1 MVDDKLN
8 RDMSEE
14 DAKRS
19 DREAVLPDNAPNDH
33 TVKVNVRPSGRMP
46 RSSGTG
52 TPPETSTTSVWSL
65 VALAIALVASAGLA
79 YVYVEQQRIDQ
90 QFVSIPAELARNQLA
105 IAELRAL
112 QTSGNQAAKTTSVE
126 LSSLAAR
133 MGDFE
138 DQVNAVDPNVILSKV
153 DDALVAQRAEVRE
166 LMGPAREDWL
176 LAESEYLLRLASQRL
191 LMDRDVPS
199 AIALIQS
206 ADDTLADA
214 RGLKIFELRA
224 SLAEDL
230 ASLGAVAELDTE
242 GIFLRLNALISRV
255 DVLQQ
260 RQLTY
265 RKDVQALPETQ
276 VDGSVTLIQRLTG
289 MLSAIGD
296 QIAGLVDYRVSDE
309 RIRPVLPAKEEYYLR
324 QNLVMKYQLAQLA
337 LLRGKQEIFVASVGD
352 ARVWVSRYFDDQDV
366 ETSAVLTT
374 LNDLENIDI
383 TREIPDVSVSL
394 RLVREVQRRGEPSID
409 GAGDGA

>member
-1 MVDDKLN
+1 MCI
-8 RDMSEE
+8 RDS
-14 DAKRS
+14 
-19 DREAVLPDNAPNDH
+19 
-33 TVKVNVRPSGRMP
+33 
-46 RSSGTG
+46 
-52 TPPETSTTSVWSL
+52 
-65 VALAIALVASAGLA
+65 
-79 YVYVEQQRIDQ
+79 VYVEQQRIDQ

-112 QTSGNQAAKTTSVE
+112 QTSGNQAAKTISVE

-199 AIALIQS
+199 AIALIKS

-276 VDGSVTLIQRLTG
+276 VDGSVTLMQRLTG

-352 ARVWVSRYFDDQDV
+352 TRVWVSRYFDDQDV

>member
-1 MVDDKLN
+1 M
-8 RDMSEE
+8 
-14 DAKRS
+14 
-19 DREAVLPDNAPNDH
+19 
-33 TVKVNVRPSGRMP
+33 
-46 RSSGTG
+46 
-52 TPPETSTTSVWSL
+52 
-65 VALAIALVASAGLA
+65 IALVASAGLA

-90 QFVSIPAELARNQLA
+90 QVVSIPAELARNQLA
-105 IAELRAL
+105 MAELRAL
-112 QTSGNQAAKTTSVE
+112 QNSGNQAAKTTSAE
-126 LSSLAAR
+126 LSSLAVR
-133 MGDFE
+133 MGNFE
-138 DQVNAVDPNVILSKV
+138 DQVSAVDPNVILAKV
-153 DDALVAQRAEVRE
+153 DDALAAQRAEVRE
-166 LMGPAREDWL
+166 LVGPAREDWL

-206 ADDTLADA
+206 ADDILADA
-214 RGLKIFELRA
+214 GGLKIFELRA

-265 RKDVQALPETQ
+265 QKDVQAPPETQ
-276 VDGSVTLIQRLTG
+276 VDGGITLMQRLTG

-337 LLRGKQEIFVASVGD
+337 LLRGKHEIFVASLGD

-394 RLVREVQRRGEPSID
+394 RLVREIQRRGEPSID
-409 GAGDGA
+409 GAGGGA

>member
-1 MVDDKLN
+1 MFGLRVECHAHPA
-8 RDMSEE
+8 R
-14 DAKRS
+14 
-19 DREAVLPDNAPNDH
+19 
-33 TVKVNVRPSGRMP
+33 VRPLKRRPHQSGHWSRW
-46 RSSGTG
+46 RSLLWH
-52 TPPETSTTSVWSL
+52 PQD
-65 VALAIALVASAGLA
+65 LA

-199 AIALIQS
+199 AIALIKS
-206 ADDTLADA
+206 ADDILADA

-255 DVLQQ
+255 DLLQQ

-265 RKDVQALPETQ
+265 RKDVQALPETH
-276 VDGSVTLIQRLTG
+276 RL
-289 MLSAIGD
+289 ME
-296 QIAGLVDYRVSDE
+296 VSH
-309 RIRPVLPAKEEYYLR
+309 
-324 QNLVMKYQLAQLA
+324 
-337 LLRGKQEIFVASVGD
+337 
-352 ARVWVSRYFDDQDV
+352 
-366 ETSAVLTT
+366 
-374 LNDLENIDI
+374 
-383 TREIPDVSVSL
+383 
-394 RLVREVQRRGEPSID
+394 
-409 GAGDGA
+409 

>member
-33 TVKVNVRPSGRMP
+33 TVKVNVRPSGRRP

-52 TPPETSTTSVWSL
+52 TPPGTSTTSVWSL
-65 VALAIALVASAGLA
+65 GALVIALVASAGLA
-79 YVYVEQQRIDQ
+79 YVYLEQQRIDQ

-105 IAELRAL
+105 MAELREL
-112 QTSGNQAAKTTSVE
+112 QTSGNQAAKTTSAE

-138 DQVNAVDPNVILSKV
+138 DQVNAVDPNVILAKV
-153 DDALVAQRAEVRE
+153 DDALAAQRAEVRE
-166 LMGPAREDWL
+166 LMGPARADWL

-206 ADDTLADA
+206 ADDILADA

-242 GIFLRLNALISRV
+242 GIFLRLNALIGRV
-255 DVLQQ
+255 DVLPQ

-265 RKDVQALPETQ
+265 RKDVQVTPETQ
-276 VDGSVTLIQRLTG
+276 ADGSVTL
-289 MLSAIGD
+289 LSLIH
-296 QIAGLVDYRVSDE
+296 I
-309 RIRPVLPAKEEYYLR
+309 
-324 QNLVMKYQLAQLA
+324 
-337 LLRGKQEIFVASVGD
+337 
-352 ARVWVSRYFDDQDV
+352 
-366 ETSAVLTT
+366 
-374 LNDLENIDI
+374 
-383 TREIPDVSVSL
+383 
-394 RLVREVQRRGEPSID
+394 
-409 GAGDGA
+409 